1 MSALDAH
8 RWKIVKAAI
17 EDGRVAFVREAIV
30 PLQPFSSNGYYE
42 LTPRMRD
49 GRTGFAAEDFLVSEA
64 EGFGIEYCVH
74 RWLILAALLW
84 LREREVA
91 ADAELCFIR
100 PASQSLMDEQFGAF
114 VIQMLHESKVHPGRL
129 CFEIAEE
136 DVLKD
141 TDTLVERFLLPIR
154 DLGCRIA
161 IDDFGTGKSSLN
173 YLHYVPVHFIK
184 IDDRFVARILH
195 DEVDQTTVTAYS
207 RFGRALRLAVIAK
220 GADSPEVIT
229 RLREM
234 EVGYAQGLAT

>member
-17 EDGRVAFVREAIV
+17 EDKRVAFVREAIV
-30 PLQPFSSNGYYE
+30 PLQPFSSHGYYE

-49 GRTGFAAEDFLVSEA
+49 GRAGFTATDFLVSEA

-84 LREREVA
+84 LREKKEVA

-114 VIQMLHESKVHPGRL
+114 VVQMLHESKVPPRCL
-129 CFEIAEE
+129 CFEIGEK
-136 DVLKD
+136 DVVEGNA
-141 TDTLVERFLLPIR
+141 LVERFIDPLL

-161 IDDFGTGKSSLN
+161 IDDLGARVGSFS
-173 YLHYVPVHFIK
+173 YLHCVPAHFIK
-184 IDDRFVARILH
+184 IDDRLVARTLPEEN
-195 DEVDQTTVTAYS
+195 DPWLVE
-207 RFGRALRLAVIAK
+207 ALGKIGCALGKDVIAK
-220 GADSPEVIT
+220 GAGSPEIVR

-234 EVGYAQGLAT
+234 KVDYAQGLAI